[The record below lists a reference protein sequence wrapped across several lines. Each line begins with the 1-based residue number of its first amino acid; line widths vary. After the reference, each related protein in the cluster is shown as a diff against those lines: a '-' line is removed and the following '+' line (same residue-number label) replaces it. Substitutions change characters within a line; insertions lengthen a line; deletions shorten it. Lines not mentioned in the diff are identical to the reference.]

1 MMLSAPPTLTLPP
14 LRLLDADILIDVQR
28 GHPPAV
34 AWYLALPAYPT
45 VPGLVVMEL
54 MQNARNKREVEQ
66 ALRLVKPL
74 PVAWPTNADCDRA
87 LQDFRVLHLS
97 HSLGLIDSIVAAT
110 AIGLGATLC
119 TFNVKHYRAVV
130 GLVTEQPYRR

>member
-1 MMLSAPPTLTLPP
+1 MMLPTTPANTP
-14 LRLLDADILIDVQR
+14 TIRLLDADILIDVQR

-34 AWYLALPAYPT
+34 AWYISLPAYPT
-45 VPGLVVMEL
+45 VPDSVIMEL
-54 MQNARNKREVEQ
+54 MQDARSKPEVEQ

-74 PVAWPTNADCDRA
+74 PVAWPTNADCERA

-97 HSLGLIDSIVAAT
+97 HSLGLIDALVAAT
-110 AIGLGATLC
+110 ATGLGATLC
-119 TFNVKHYRAVV
+119 TFNVKHYRAVA

>member
-1 MMLSAPPTLTLPP
+1 MMLPATPTLTPT

-34 AWYLALPAYPT
+34 VWYTSLPVYPT
-45 VPGLVVMEL
+45 VPGLIIMEL
-54 MQNARNKREVEQ
+54 MQDARNKREVEQ

-74 PVAWPTNADCDRA
+74 PVTWPTNADCERA

-97 HSLGLIDSIVAAT
+97 HSLGLIDSLVAAM

-119 TFNVKHYRAVV
+119 TFNIKHYRAIA

>member
-1 MMLSAPPTLTLPP
+1 MRTASD
-14 LRLLDADILIDVQR
+14 LRLLDADVLIDIQR
-28 GHPPAV
+28 LQPPAV
-34 AWYLALPAYPT
+34 TWYSSLTHYPT

-54 MQNARNKREVEQ
+54 MQDARDKREVEQ

-74 PVAWPTNADCDRA
+74 PVAWPTGDDCNRA

-97 HSLGLIDSIVAAT
+97 QDLGLIDALIAET

-119 TFNVKHYRAVV
+119 TFNVKHFRNVAGIV
-130 GLVTEQPYRR
+130 LEQPYRR

>member
-1 MMLSAPPTLTLPP
+1 MMLLTTPTPA

-34 AWYLALPAYPT
+34 AWYTSLPAYPT
-45 VPGLVVMEL
+45 VPGLIIMEL
-54 MQNARNKREVEQ
+54 MQDARNKREVEQ

-74 PVAWPTNADCDRA
+74 PVAWPTNTDCERA

-97 HSLGLIDSIVAAT
+97 HSLGLIDSLVAAM
-110 AIGLGATLC
+110 AIGLGATLG
-119 TFNVKHYRAVV
+119 TFNVKHYRAIA
-130 GLVTEQPYRR
+130 GLVMEQPYRR